1 MLPDVSITICAD
13 GVLYHLVNDK
23 LERKVAMKKTNLKSL
38 LKPLSAALIFVLV
51 LTQFTF
57 LGSAAEIG
65 GQNTT
70 VATVTAEAEREP
82 LKPFTEGSKL
92 NYSQFLGQEGL
103 QGVYDSK
110 TPRNQAEFEIKHM
123 LKTGSSWTDT
133 PGSPLIVGD
142 NIYVYSSQYLRKYD
156 LETGEELAKT
166 KVFANPFSQF
176 FIHIAYADG
185 KIFVPLE
192 RNTLSQ
198 DVPEHQAIKYSYLRV
213 FDAETLEQLYV
224 TTDAA
229 MGSMQ
234 TPLMAHDGYVVTGG
248 FSDTSNYVC
257 YTTADEDPNSP
268 NEVKKPVW
276 TLPASLG
283 VGFSWNGAAFAGD
296 CVYFSESSKFSE
308 NRSLIH
314 ALEYKTGKV
323 VDTLELPGYTSKST
337 LVYNEQRNCLYVA
350 ANNPDKG
357 ASILAYPVN
366 PDGTLDR
373 ENMKEW
379 KSGTANGG
387 TQSTPVI
394 YNDRIYLGGGGG
406 TMGSAEPFHVIDA
419 NTMQTIYTVDGLV
432 TKGSAAISTA
442 YATEENGNQVYIYVV
457 PYKCT
462 DKQNFWILTDRE
474 GQTEPSYEAFTVSST
489 ADSSNF
495 CSQTVAVAPNGYLVW
510 YQDDKNLYICGRKD
524 AQTASA
530 VTAEDV
536 DRQIARLAAGNGVK
550 YYNLV
555 EIDRVIER
563 YNALSMEE
571 QVKVKEYDKLV
582 GILQSIEAVDL
593 NAQIAAL
600 PEKITQADREA
611 VQVLMN
617 AYNKLSGGAKKQIT
631 NADKLLAAAE
641 AIRDL
646 DEAELVEALN
656 KDIAAMPEL
665 YTLTSSDQGAVNA
678 LISRYESLS
687 DKAKKNVVGADKL
700 LAAQE
705 KVNAIVK
712 QMNDAGKL
720 ILEKLSGQKVTRET
734 AKDLKEINQ
743 ALEGLAASDLQ
754 KITEIEQYVSPA
766 KVDLVNLLMEK
777 LMAEKVNKDNVN
789 QMKEWIADAEQF
801 YQEIIEADRKYV
813 KNYDKLPEIKE
824 AVEAFKEV
832 PAVKPQPENPKTGD
846 TAALL
851 LVLAVMSAAALM
863 IVSMQQRKMTTR

>member
-1 MLPDVSITICAD
+1 MLPDVNITIHTD
-13 GVLYHLVNDK
+13 GMLYRLVK
-23 LERKVAMKKTNLKSL
+23 AKFERKVAMKKTNFKRL
-38 LKPLSAALIFVLV
+38 LKPLATALIFVLV

-65 GQNTT
+65 GQNTPVTT
-70 VATVTAEAEREP
+70 VAAEAEREP

-92 NYSQFLGQEGL
+92 NYPQFLGQEGL
-103 QGVYDSK
+103 QGVYDGK
-110 TPRNQAEFEIKHM
+110 TPRNKNEFAIKQV
-123 LKTGSSWTDT
+123 LNTGSSWNDT
-133 PGSPLIVGD
+133 PGCPLIVGN

-156 LETGEELAKT
+156 LETGKELAKT
-166 KVFANPFSQF
+166 QVFAQPFSQF

-192 RNTLSQ
+192 RNTLSP
-198 DVPEHQAIKYSYLRV
+198 DVPEHQNIKYSYMRV

-224 TTDAA
+224 TTDAT
-229 MGSMQ
+229 MGGLQ
-234 TPLMAHDGYVVTGG
+234 TPVMAHDGYVVTGG
-248 FSDTSNYVC
+248 YSDTSNYVC
-257 YTTADEDPNSP
+257 YTTKDDDPNSP
-268 NEVKKPVW
+268 NEVKEPVW

-296 CVYFSESSKFSE
+296 CVYFSECSKFSAK
-308 NRSLIH
+308 RTLVH
-314 ALEYKTGKV
+314 AVEYKTGKV
-323 VDTLELPGYTSKST
+323 VDTLELPGYMSKST
-337 LVYNEQRNCLYVA
+337 LVYNEQRNCIYVA

-357 ASILAYPVN
+357 SSILAYPVN

-394 YNDRIYLGGGGG
+394 YNNRIYLGGGGG

-419 NTMQTIYTVDGLV
+419 DTMQTIYTVDGLI

-442 YATEENGNQVYIYVV
+442 YATAENGNQVYIYVV

-474 GQTEPSYEAFTVSST
+474 GQTEPSYEAFTVSSPSN
-489 ADSSNF
+489 SSNY
-495 CSQTVAVAPNGYLVW
+495 CSQTVAIAPNGYLVW
-510 YQDDKNLYICGRKD
+510 YQDDKNIYVCGRKD
-524 AQTASA
+524 SETASA

-536 DRQIARLAAGNGVK
+536 DRQIARLAAGTGTK

-563 YNALSMEE
+563 YNALSKEE
-571 QVKVKEYDKLV
+571 QAKVKEYDKLV

-593 NAQIAAL
+593 VEQIAAL

-617 AYNKLSGGAKKQIT
+617 AYNKLSDEAKKEIT

-641 AIRDL
+641 TIRDL

-665 YTLTSSDQGAVNA
+665 DTLTSSNQGAVNA
-678 LISRYESLS
+678 LVSRYESLS

-712 QMNDAGKL
+712 QMDDAGKL
-720 ILEKLSGQKVTRET
+720 IQEKLSGKKVTLET
-734 AKDLKEINQ
+734 AKDLKEINK

-754 KITEIEQYVSPA
+754 KIVEIEQYVSPA

-813 KNYDKLPEIKE
+813 KNYEKLPEIKA
-824 AVEAFKEV
+824 AVEAFKDV

-846 TAALL
+846 TAALP

-863 IVSMQQRKMTTR
+863 IVFMQQRKMKTR